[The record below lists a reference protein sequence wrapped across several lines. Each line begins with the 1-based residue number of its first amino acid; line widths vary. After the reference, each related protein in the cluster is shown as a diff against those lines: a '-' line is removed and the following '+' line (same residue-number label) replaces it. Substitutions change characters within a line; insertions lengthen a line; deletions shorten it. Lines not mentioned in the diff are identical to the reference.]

1 MKDTASRIAM
11 VAGEASG
18 DLLGAHLLAALR
30 SRLAGLSAE
39 GIGGPRMQAEGF
51 ESLFSMETLSVRG
64 YAEVLRHYRKIMGV
78 RRSLLERFLDRRP
91 DLFIGVD
98 ASDFNLELER
108 RLRANGVPTLHYV
121 SPSVWAWRGWRMR
134 RIARAVSHILVL
146 FPFELPIYRQAGI
159 PATYV
164 GHPLADEIPMDVDKL
179 AAREQLRI
187 GSAATVV
194 ALLPGSRQSEL
205 RYMADIFVQT
215 AQRLHAKQPE
225 IRFVC
230 PTVSRPTREL
240 FEQAL
245 ARNGAQELPLKL
257 MFGHSHEALAAADV
271 ALVAS
276 GTATLEAALLKTPLV
291 ITYRQAALTWQLMK
305 RMLYLPYIGLPNVL
319 AGERLVD
326 EYLQEQATPESL
338 SRALLALL
346 GDHER
351 KRRQIDRF
359 REIHASLRQGTAQ
372 KAADAALALLD
383 GAHGRRAA

>member
-39 GIGGPRMQAEGF
+39 GIGGPRMQTEGF
-51 ESLFSMETLSVRG
+51 ESLFPMETLSVRG
-64 YAEVLRHYRKIMGV
+64 YAEVFRHYRKIMGL

-108 RLRANGVPTLHYV
+108 RLRENGVPTLHYV

-205 RYMADIFVQT
+205 RYMADLFVQT
-215 AQRLHAKQPE
+215 AQRLYAKQPE

-245 ARNGAQELPLKL
+245 TRNGAQELPLKL
-257 MFGHSHEALAAADV
+257 LFGHSHEALAAADV

-276 GTATLEAALLKTPLV
+276 GTATLEAALMKTPLV

-338 SRALLALL
+338 SSALLALL